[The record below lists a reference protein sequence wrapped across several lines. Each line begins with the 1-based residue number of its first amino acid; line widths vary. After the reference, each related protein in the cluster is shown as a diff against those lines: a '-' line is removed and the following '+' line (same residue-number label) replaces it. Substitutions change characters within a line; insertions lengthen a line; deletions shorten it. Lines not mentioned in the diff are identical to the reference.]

1 MSRDKTLYS
10 LIDTY
15 LNDTLNDTERKDFET
30 ELANDPELQ
39 EKVEDS
45 RLANM
50 AFRRTKLW
58 EMKSLAEEI
67 DREQKQVRKT
77 KRIVATAVGL
87 SLVIASVLYMM
98 VAEKYATKAKVE
110 PIVTTQRVEAEKK
123 TASNNHTSTV
133 EFRPQNQTKKVS
145 VDKKKVVVVNQVKEE
160 MTATL
165 NSSNENKEIP
175 VSSNV
180 PINAVIHIVEPT
192 KQPSTK
198 KTENVC
204 EQTTIE
210 ASVFTEK
217 TCINNQNGKI
227 HVSNFKGG
235 LQPYNIKVL
244 DEAKQ
249 AVAANNLARGNY
261 TVVITDSRN
270 CIKVI
275 ENVAVKE
282 VDCRK
287 DFELNLGAG
296 ELFDLE
302 PVSKSAI
309 LTIYDNGGNKY
320 FYKEF
325 AKGEKIQ
332 WNGAPLQGEARTG
345 YFQFHISYQDG
356 ETRIGSITVSR

>member
-123 TASNNHTSTV
+123 TAIILLL
-133 EFRPQNQTKKVS
+133 
-145 VDKKKVVVVNQVKEE
+145 
-160 MTATL
+160 L
-165 NSSNENKEIP
+165 NSDLKI
-175 VSSNV
+175 
-180 PINAVIHIVEPT
+180 
-192 KQPSTK
+192 KQ
-198 KTENVC
+198 
-204 EQTTIE
+204 
-210 ASVFTEK
+210 
-217 TCINNQNGKI
+217 
-227 HVSNFKGG
+227 
-235 LQPYNIKVL
+235 
-244 DEAKQ
+244 
-249 AVAANNLARGNY
+249 
-261 TVVITDSRN
+261 
-270 CIKVI
+270 
-275 ENVAVKE
+275 
-282 VDCRK
+282 RK
-287 DFELNLGAG
+287 FLLIRRRWS
-296 ELFDLE
+296 L
-302 PVSKSAI
+302 
-309 LTIYDNGGNKY
+309 
-320 FYKEF
+320 
-325 AKGEKIQ
+325 
-332 WNGAPLQGEARTG
+332 
-345 YFQFHISYQDG
+345 
-356 ETRIGSITVSR
+356 